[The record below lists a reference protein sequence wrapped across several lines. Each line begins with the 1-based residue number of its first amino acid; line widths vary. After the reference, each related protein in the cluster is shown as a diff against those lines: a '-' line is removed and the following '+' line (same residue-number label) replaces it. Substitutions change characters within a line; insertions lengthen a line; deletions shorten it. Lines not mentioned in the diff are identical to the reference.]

1 LARHISLVAAGY
13 ANRQDLRRT
22 VPIEAIIMRHAFIT
36 IRLLDQ
42 AGAGTIAQAEADE
55 RLEHQAPATLRAKP
69 AEPSRA
75 RQGRSRLLHGQQLV
89 RHRYR
94 RLTRTRRP

>member
-1 LARHISLVAAGY
+1 
-13 ANRQDLRRT
+13 
-22 VPIEAIIMRHAFIT
+22 MRHALIT
-36 IRLLDQ
+36 THLLNQ
-42 AGAGTIAQAEADE
+42 AHDGAIAQAEADE
-55 RLEHQAPATLRAKP
+55 RLEHQAQATLRAKP

-75 RQGRSRLLHGQQLV
+75 RQGRSRLLHGQQLF